1 MDKLKQLIKDKLKE
15 VSSYKGIDGSFDTA
29 LQWIWLFGGKEL
41 LKNKLDIYS
50 PSNEFRIFKKAME
63 NGKITI
69 ADLDKV
75 TKGEHGQ
82 ADNIPFSQTA
92 VWKQDIKPYLD
103 RLKQDKF
110 NDLNIDLE
118 ETSVTGASPSA
129 GTFTPGT
136 GAQYATPYAFKKGT
150 NSKGTKNI
158 YYYKLGFKPVKTK
171 NLNEAQLDIDTYIDS
186 LNITDEK
193 LKQHIKSRLEG
204 FDTLEAKLNQLIP
217 LLQKAKQRTLDYY
230 KNKPNYSVLYS
241 TDMAND
247 YLTDLID
254 LFKN

>member
-1 MDKLKQLIKDKLKE
+1 MDKIKQLIKDKLKE
-15 VSSYKGIDGSFDTA
+15 
-29 LQWIWLFGGKEL
+29 
-41 LKNKLDIYS
+41 
-50 PSNEFRIFKKAME
+50 
-63 NGKITI
+63 
-69 ADLDKV
+69 
-75 TKGEHGQ
+75 
-82 ADNIPFSQTA
+82 
-92 VWKQDIKPYLD
+92 
-103 RLKQDKF
+103 
-110 NDLNIDLE
+110 
-118 ETSVTGASPSA
+118 TSATGAGPSA

-136 GAQYATPYAFKKGT
+136 GPQTGTPAAYRKDT

-158 YYYKLGFKPVKTK
+158 YYYKLGFKPVNQKK
-171 NLNEAQLDIDTYIDS
+171 LNKQAKGIEVKQMWKENINEAQLDIDAYIDS

-230 KNKPNYSVLYS
+230 KNKPNYNVLYG

-247 YLTDLID
+247 YLNDLID